1 MIVLAGA
8 GAAREREQEDDRRT
22 THEDPTYHVQ
32 RLAMGGSFLLSFAFA
47 LGSLD
52 RVRNDPALANDPR
65 AIDELVRE
73 ADAAPPSAERADAW
87 ALAAEAYAHR
97 LGRLADAE
105 RLDRKIKDDEAADP
119 VVRRKARSDL
129 VGLLVARREWNEAE
143 EIARGEEG
151 LERNV
156 RRAVR
161 TFLLY
166 RTSIVILGVVT
177 VLAALGLVR
186 GARERVRPAL
196 RRLAPLAFGYA
207 AYLAIG
213 GAVLA
218 SKYEAG
224 TARPFLFFGAAL
236 FPLLVVARAWAAAG
250 ASSTAARSF
259 RAIVCAA
266 GVASAAFL
274 AYASG
279 TTP

>member
-1 MIVLAGA
+1 M
-8 GAAREREQEDDRRT
+8 R
-22 THEDPTYHVQ
+22 
-32 RLAMGGSFLLSFAFA
+32 GSFLLSFAFA
-47 LGSLD
+47 IGSLD

-73 ADAAPPSAERADAW
+73 ADAAPPSAQRADAW

-97 LGRLADAE
+97 LGRPGDAE
-105 RLDRKIKDDEAADP
+105 RLDRKIKDDDAADP

-129 VGLLVARREWNEAE
+129 VGLLVDRRAYAEAE
-143 EIARGEEG
+143 DVARGEDA

-156 RRAVR
+156 TRARRTHRLSVG
-161 TFLLY
+161 
-166 RTSIVILGVVT
+166 SIVTLVVFAL
-177 VLAALGLVR
+177 LATLGLAR
-186 GARERVRPAL
+186 GARARIPPASRRV
-196 RRLAPLAFGYA
+196 APLAFGYA

-218 SKYEAG
+218 SKYEPG

-250 ASSTAARSF
+250 ASTTAARLG
-259 RAIVCAA
+259 RAAVCAA

-274 AYASG
+274 AYVEG
-279 TTP
+279 TSQ

>member
-1 MIVLAGA
+1 
-8 GAAREREQEDDRRT
+8 
-22 THEDPTYHVQ
+22 
-32 RLAMGGSFLLSFAFA
+32 MGGSFLLSFALG

-65 AIDELVRE
+65 AIDELVRD
-73 ADAAPPSAERADAW
+73 ADASPPSVERADAW

-97 LGRLADAE
+97 LGRPADAE

-119 VVRRKARSDL
+119 VVRRKAKSDL
-129 VGLLVARREWNEAE
+129 VGLLVDRRAWDEAE
-143 EIARGEEG
+143 AIARGDES

-166 RTSIVILGVVT
+166 RTSIVTLGVVAL
-177 VLAALGLVR
+177 VAGAGLAR
-186 GARERVRPAL
+186 GARARIRPAL
-196 RRLAPLAFGYA
+196 SKLAPHALAYA

-213 GAVLA
+213 GALLA
-218 SKYEAG
+218 SRYESD

-236 FPLLVVARAWAAAG
+236 FPLLVLARAWAAAG

-259 RAIVCAA
+259 RALVCAA
-266 GVASAAFL
+266 GVASVAFL
-274 AYASG
+274 AYVEG
-279 TTP
+279 TKP